1 MRKYPRTYHL
11 PYSEKLGSDDK
22 KMPNDDHLIGK
33 NVVVTIKMDGENT
46 TIYNDYTHARSLN
59 SLVDSEDRRWVEALR
74 KSKIE
79 NNVPDSF
86 RICGENL
93 FYKHTCAYDDLESM
107 FYVFSIWDSNKCLSW
122 DETIMWCGMLDLKT
136 VPVIYEGVYD
146 KNRILDEFNKYMRSN
161 KSVEGFVVRLR
172 DEFDLSEFDVSLNKY
187 VRGSFVI
194 PDNHWRYSKKEI
206 NGLRDN
212 QNPWEII

>member
-107 FYVFSIWDSNKCLSW
+107 FYVFSID
-122 DETIMWCGMLDLKT
+122 
-136 VPVIYEGVYD
+136 
-146 KNRILDEFNKYMRSN
+146 RIAMSYLNPNVVF
-161 KSVEGFVVRLR
+161 SVDRI
-172 DEFDLSEFDVSLNKY
+172 SMSTW
-187 VRGSFVI
+187 
-194 PDNHWRYSKKEI
+194 NHQRF
-206 NGLRDN
+206 
-212 QNPWEII
+212 